1 MGELT
6 KLIEKLCPQGV
17 ESVPMGSLMRRIREK
32 GKQDTSVSQVYVVS
46 NTKGIVRAEDYR
58 ENTIHSSDTSNYTV
72 IRNGMVAYNPS
83 RLNIGSIGM
92 LKYDEPGL
100 VSPMYVVFEI
110 DQKRVNKEY
119 FEYLMKSS
127 YVSKMIDSYKEEGA
141 RFRFDFSRWNWIN
154 VQIPPLEIQECIVN
168 MLDSYSELIKG
179 LYEELELRKIQYA
192 HYLDYYFGKNTEE
205 MKAISEK
212 KGYRMLPVS
221 DVGKLQRGKRFVK
234 ADSENLT
241 SGTPC
246 IHYGE
251 VYTYYGTSAK
261 KSKSFVPKELAT
273 KLRFAK
279 KGDVVIVGAGENNID
294 IGIGV
299 AWFGDED
306 VVIHDACYTFSHK
319 ENPMYISYYLRS
331 NVYHNQIKKYVSEG
345 KICAISADGIGKA
358 MMLLPDLDEQEA
370 IVEVLRNFDTLCND
384 KEKGLPAE
392 IELRE
397 QQFTYYRDKL
407 LMFEKVG
414 D

>member
-1 MGELT
+1 MGELS

-17 ESVPMGSLMRRIREK
+17 ESVPMGSLMKRIREK
-32 GKQDTSVSQVYVVS
+32 GKEDTTVSQVYVVS
-46 NTKGIVRAEDYR
+46 NTKGIVRAEDFR

-110 DQKRVNKEY
+110 DQSKVNKEY
-119 FEYLMKSS
+119 FEYLMKST

-141 RFRFDFSRWNWIN
+141 RFRFDFSRWNWIS
-154 VQIPPLEIQECIVN
+154 VQIPPLEIQECIVK
-168 MLDSYSELIKG
+168 MLNSHTELIKA
-179 LYEELELRKIQYA
+179 LYTELELRKLQYS
-192 HYLDYYFGKNTEE
+192 HYLDYFFGKNLDE

-212 KGYRMLPVS
+212 KGYRMLPIS
-221 DVGKLQRGKRFVK
+221 KVGNLQRGKRFVK
-234 ADSENLT
+234 ADSENLST
-241 SGTPC
+241 GTPC

-251 VYTYYGTSAK
+251 VYTFYGTSAK
-261 KSKSFVPKELAT
+261 KSKSFVPDELAS

-306 VVIHDACYTFSHK
+306 VVIHDACYTFSHE

-358 MMLLPDLDEQEA
+358 MMLLPDSDVQEM
-370 IVEVLRNFDTLCND
+370 IVDILSNFDTLCND

-392 IELRE
+392 IALRE
-397 QQFTYYRDKL
+397 QQFAYYRDKL
-407 LMFEKVG
+407 LLFEKVG